1 MIRSLAIT
9 RSVSPVEG
17 SVVYFASAG
26 TGIFAEF
33 IFPEFMDTDAINS
46 IYNFNPD
53 RSPRGISILDAW
65 RTAIGTH
72 CKFQGSD
79 Q

>member
-9 RSVSPVEG
+9 RSASPVER
-17 SVVYFASAG
+17 SLVCLRQQE

-33 IFPEFMDTDAINS
+33 IFAEFVDTDAINS

-53 RSPRGISILDAW
+53 RSPRGISIHDA
-65 RTAIGTH
+65 
-72 CKFQGSD
+72 
-79 Q
+79 